1 MAEPR
6 LLGYIPLRSKDK
18 KTLVQVFTDEEGLIM
33 RVTVSFRC
41 SPYLMWGSPIEVERI
56 AD

>member
-1 MAEPR
+1 MGEPR

-18 KTLVQVFTDEEGLIM
+18 KTLVQVFTDEQGLIM

>member
-1 MAEPR
+1 MAKPR
-6 LLGYIPLRSKDK
+6 TIGYIPLRSKDK
-18 KTLVQVFTDEEGLIM
+18 KTLVQVFTDEEGLIV

-41 SPYLMWGSPIEVERI
+41 SPFLMWGSPIEVERI